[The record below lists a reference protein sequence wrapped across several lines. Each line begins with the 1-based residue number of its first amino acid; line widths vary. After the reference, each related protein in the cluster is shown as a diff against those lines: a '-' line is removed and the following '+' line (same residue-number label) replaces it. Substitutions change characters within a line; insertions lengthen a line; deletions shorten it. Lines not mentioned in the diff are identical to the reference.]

1 MTTTSR
7 NYLKWYVLSL
17 LVVLLD
23 QVSKHLISQ
32 WLLPYQVQAILP
44 FFNLTLSHNTGAAF
58 GFLSHHPQLAQW
70 LFSAIAVVMSV
81 VLMVWIKKL
90 PANRPLL
97 ATAFACVLG
106 GAIGNLIDRCRYG
119 YVVDFLDFYYQNWHF
134 ATFNIA
140 DSAISIGAVLLFLDL
155 LLQKQHEQ

>member
-1 MTTTSR
+1 
-7 NYLKWYVLSL
+7 
-17 LVVLLD
+17 
-23 QVSKHLISQ
+23 
-32 WLLPYQVQAILP
+32 
-44 FFNLTLSHNTGAAF
+44 
-58 GFLSHHPQLAQW
+58 
-70 LFSAIAVVMSV
+70 
-81 VLMVWIKKL
+81 MVWIKKL

-97 ATAFACVLG
+97 ATALACVLG